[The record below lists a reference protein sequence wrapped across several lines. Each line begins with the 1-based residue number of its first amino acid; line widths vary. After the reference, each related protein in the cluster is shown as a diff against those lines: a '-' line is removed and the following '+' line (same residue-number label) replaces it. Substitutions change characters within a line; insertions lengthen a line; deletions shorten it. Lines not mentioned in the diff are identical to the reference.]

1 MSKPGYNLDNYQCQP
16 GHEPLIYQRH
26 YQWARSCTLSMSQL
40 GHDLELS
47 MSQLGLDLH
56 NLLWRGLLMPQ
67 LGYDPQPVYQNREQL
82 PSRRKKKRSYYIN
95 YCISV
100 L

>member
-1 MSKPGYNLDNYQCQP
+1 MP
-16 GHEPLIYQRH
+16 
-26 YQWARSCTLSMSQL
+26 QL

-82 PSRRKKKRSYYIN
+82 PSRRKKNGVTISTIVFQFYKFIVDRRSYN
-95 YCISV
+95 S
-100 L
+100 

>member
-1 MSKPGYNLDNYQCQP
+1 MP
-16 GHEPLIYQRH
+16 
-26 YQWARSCTLSMSQL
+26 QL

-67 LGYDPQPVYQNREQL
+67 LGYDSQPVYQNREQL
-82 PSRRKKKRSYYIN
+82 PSRRKKTELLYQLLYFSF
-95 YCISV
+95 IS